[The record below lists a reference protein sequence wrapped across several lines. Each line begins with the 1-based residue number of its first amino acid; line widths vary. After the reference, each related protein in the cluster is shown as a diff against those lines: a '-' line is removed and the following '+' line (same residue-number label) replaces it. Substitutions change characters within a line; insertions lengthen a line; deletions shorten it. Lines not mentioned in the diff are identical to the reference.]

1 MDLILSKRS
10 DDRSVL
16 RLSEF
21 SSSAHQVSQNTDDI
35 TAVSFNQDEIVLDD
49 EDEEDVCNETG
60 QASEENNET
69 KTLAI
74 ESITRRS
81 FLNLPSPKRP
91 LQVTNNIQKDG
102 VCTNVTVFFF
112 TQNRY

>member
-1 MDLILSKRS
+1 MDLLLSKRS

-21 SSSAHQVSQNTDDI
+21 SSSQQEVSQNADDF

-49 EDEEDVCNETG
+49 EDEDEGCNETG
-60 QASEENNET
+60 QACEESNEVAET

-81 FLNLPSPKRP
+81 FLNLPSPKRH
-91 LQVTNNIQKDG
+91 LQVHKRAIKL
-102 VCTNVTVFFF
+102 
-112 TQNRY
+112 

>member
-1 MDLILSKRS
+1 M
-10 DDRSVL
+10 L

-21 SSSAHQVSQNTDDI
+21 SSSAQEFSHDDI

-49 EDEEDVCNETG
+49 EDEEDVCDKTE
-60 QASEENNET
+60 QASEENQEEVVET

-91 LQVTNNIQKDG
+91 IQVQ
-102 VCTNVTVFFF
+102 
-112 TQNRY
+112 QNT